1 MILAST
7 VKNCFKFLVCVVIY
21 TVVYIIVNAFMPYSQ
36 EFMEANIAEH
46 RSAAMM
52 LLMLVPIFW
61 NCFAAYFI
69 IKNTHFNGTKLFV
82 RLLFVMFFVMF
93 FITYIGAMY
102 SLIAF
107 EGNITALDFLFTMIA
122 GLISLLVT
130 IPIMIK
136 FFQNK
141 NEYNITSD
149 SIKNDF
155 KATVVKLGLCGITYF
170 VAYFI
175 FAFFFQWRFE
185 VFRNFYSSTQ
195 WGQTAWGG
203 NISGLFP
210 FLSITF
216 IRGILNGIFILPL
229 VSMITQSKY
238 KFVTAIC
245 LVCIAPAMNHIPPNP
260 IFPDTVRL
268 VHLGGMTGTMLL
280 FSLVAGNI
288 LWSGKTHKEQ

>member
-1 MILAST
+1 
-7 VKNCFKFLVCVVIY
+7 
-21 TVVYIIVNAFMPYSQ
+21 
-36 EFMEANIAEH
+36 
-46 RSAAMM
+46 
-52 LLMLVPIFW
+52 
-61 NCFAAYFI
+61 
-69 IKNTHFNGTKLFV
+69 
-82 RLLFVMFFVMF
+82 
-93 FITYIGAMY
+93 MY

-107 EGNITALDFLFTMIA
+107 EGRITALDFLFNMIV
-122 GLISLLVT
+122 GLIALLVT
-130 IPIMIK
+130 IPVMIK

-141 NEYNITSD
+141 GACNITSEY
-149 SIKNDF
+149 IKNDL

-185 VFRNFYSSTQ
+185 VFRSFYSATQ

-216 IRGILNGIFILPL
+216 IRGILNGVFILPL
-229 VSMITQSKY
+229 VSMITKSKH

-260 IFPDTVRL
+260 IFPDMVRF

-288 LWSGKTHKEQ
+288 LWRAKIHKEQ